1 MRFLILKNEEGETV
15 DFSTEE
21 KNKFFEWLDK
31 NYFDKNFGS
40 VSKSDFETYLFSLY
54 YENKLRNA
62 NDDNMTDDYSI
73 GQELG
78 LTISRVRSF
87 KERQQLKYPMADYS
101 WKDSIVKYMNNATF
115 DEKTNLIKFSIP
127 DVNVIKDLRHFV
139 EIHGW
144 YDEYQLNSK
153 LFQCNL
159 DTFIN
164 LCKSIDDENINDDN
178 GSLKALEKKF
188 KSKQEK
194 EIIEL
199 FNEGAYKQGT
209 LELAKTALN
218 ELADGLANC
227 LPFGNI
233 GKELFKTGIN
243 TIKKVCS

>member
-1 MRFLILKNEEGETV
+1 M

-62 NDDNMTDDYSI
+62 NDDSMTDDYSI

-78 LTISRVRSF
+78 LTISRVRTF

-101 WKDSIVKYMNNATF
+101 WKNSIVKYMNNATF

-144 YDEYQLNSK
+144 YDEYQLNAK
-153 LFQCNL
+153 LSIYVNL
-159 DTFIN
+159 SMMKI
-164 LCKSIDDENINDDN
+164 
-178 GSLKALEKKF
+178 
-188 KSKQEK
+188 
-194 EIIEL
+194 
-199 FNEGAYKQGT
+199 
-209 LELAKTALN
+209 
-218 ELADGLANC
+218 
-227 LPFGNI
+227 
-233 GKELFKTGIN
+233 
-243 TIKKVCS
+243 